1 MKKIFILL
9 FVLLFSSTHASD
21 SKITALVDGWVFY
34 FPKTHNEL
42 IAVESSNPIFNSLKR
57 LHPPEVELVLAY
69 MLPSDLKKISL
80 DQEPTMSQFIQI
92 TTIPEKKNN
101 EKYYI
106 LGS

>member
-1 MKKIFILL
+1 M
-9 FVLLFSSTHASD
+9 
-21 SKITALVDGWVFY
+21 
-34 FPKTHNEL
+34 

-92 TTIPEKKNN
+92 TSATLRENHPHDVTITKEAPNYRTKQ
-101 EKYYI
+101 
-106 LGS
+106 